1 MFIHSE
7 ISYLKK
13 FPTHLPIYSLISIIL
28 LVVPNLAVELA
39 PKRKTDL
46 GLRNPVMSASGTSGM
61 GHDFARHHD
70 VNQLGAFVTKA
81 VTLQPREGN
90 PQPRTVETPAGM
102 LNSIG
107 LQNDGVNHVI
117 AKMAPMWAS
126 WETPVIVNIA
136 GESAAD
142 FGELAATLDGVPGIA
157 ALELNISCPN
167 VDGVLDIGQSVLAA
181 AHATRA
187 AVRATELPVI
197 AKITPAAQEPAQ
209 IARACV
215 DEGAAAICAVNT
227 VPGMAIDAEAR
238 RPVLAR
244 GSGGLSGPAIKPIA
258 LRVVYETARAVSV
271 PVIGCGGIRG
281 GLDAVEFLMAGATA
295 VQVGTASFANPRA
308 LLDTVEELEA
318 WLEAHGVGDVR
329 DIIGCAQP
337 LEARKP
343 APCPE
348 PVEQPAAG

>member
-1 MFIHSE
+1 MKPRLS
-7 ISYLKK
+7 
-13 FPTHLPIYSLISIIL
+13 
-28 LVVPNLAVELA
+28 VDLA
-39 PKRKTDL
+39 PAGKSNL
-46 GLRNPVMSASGTSGM
+46 SLRNPVMPASGTFSWGVE
-61 GHDFARHHD
+61 FARQFD
-70 VNQLGAFVTKA
+70 VNRLGAVVSKG
-81 VTLQPREGN
+81 VTLRPRDGN

-107 LQNDGVNHVI
+107 LQNPGVERIV
-117 AKMAPMWAS
+117 AAMAPLWAA
-126 WETPVIVNIA
+126 WETPVIVNVA
-136 GESAAD
+136 GETADD
-142 FGELAATLDGVPGIA
+142 FGALASALDGVPGVA

-167 VDGVLDIGQSVLAA
+167 VDDVLDIGQSVLAA

-187 AVRATELPVI
+187 AVRAAELPVI
-197 AKITPAAQEPAQ
+197 AKLTPAAQEPAQ
-209 IARACV
+209 IARACA

-271 PVIGCGGIRG
+271 PVIGCGGIRN

-308 LLDTVEELEA
+308 PLDVIEELDA

-329 DIIGCAQP
+329 DVIGCAQP
-337 LEARKP
+337 RP
-343 APCPE
+343 AGV
-348 PVEQPAAG
+348 PV

>member
-1 MFIHSE
+1 MKPRLS
-7 ISYLKK
+7 
-13 FPTHLPIYSLISIIL
+13 
-28 LVVPNLAVELA
+28 VDLA
-39 PKRKTDL
+39 PAGKSNL
-46 GLRNPVMSASGTSGM
+46 SLRNPVMPASGTFSWGVE
-61 GHDFARHHD
+61 FARQFD
-70 VNQLGAFVTKA
+70 VNRLGAVVSKG
-81 VTLQPREGN
+81 VTLRLRDGN

-107 LQNDGVNHVI
+107 LQNPGVERIV
-117 AKMAPMWAS
+117 AEMAPVWAA
-126 WETPVIVNIA
+126 WETPVIVNVA
-136 GESAAD
+136 GETADD
-142 FGELAATLDGVPGIA
+142 FGALASALDGVPGVA

-167 VDGVLDIGQSVLAA
+167 VDDVLDIGQSVLAA

-187 AVRATELPVI
+187 AVRAAELPVI
-197 AKITPAAQEPAQ
+197 AKLTPAAQEPAQ

-271 PVIGCGGIRG
+271 PVIGCGGIRN

-329 DIIGCAQP
+329 DVIGCAQP
-337 LEARKP
+337 RP
-343 APCPE
+343 AGV
-348 PVEQPAAG
+348 PV